1 MGSTIKWETDIDVA
15 LSMAQ
20 NEKKSIL
27 LNFFNPE

>member
-1 MGSTIKWETDIDVA
+1 MENTIKWETDIDVA

-27 LNFFNPE
+27 LDFFNPE

>member
-1 MGSTIKWETDIDVA
+1 MGSTIKWETDIDVT
-15 LSMAQ
+15 LSIAQ